1 MQADELISIE
11 VVYCCQDE
19 QHVVALSVATGTTA
33 DEAIRLSG
41 LSAHCP
47 HFHEYGA
54 SIGIHGRVV
63 GRDTVLEDGDRVE
76 IYRPLVAD
84 PKQARRRRASRER

>member
-1 MQADELISIE
+1 MQADEPISIE

-47 HFHEYGA
+47 HFREYA

-63 GRDTVLEDGDRVE
+63 GRDTVLEGGDRVE